1 MSKTPTQNTP
11 ARTTRS
17 TPRLPHLHR
26 DRHGTFYF
34 RLTIDGKTIKRSLG
48 TKDRGLATMK
58 ASALNW
64 EWSMSKRSAEPSVS
78 DIIKAFKKD
87 GREFD
92 AEFPDGTKFKGIN
105 TDDDMRR
112 AKDLMLARIE
122 AIGPIEPAYA
132 PLRPEHRQQ
141 ARRRTGKHF
150 LAATKPYLLEEQKYG
165 LNGTKTVDDKTSTFK
180 AFADLIADADVGLID
195 KDAAKAFKAELM
207 KGDAG
212 AGRVNTKLGH
222 VSDFFEWAIKNGE
235 ADENPFDGLRIGK
248 KSELTK
254 DVESYEP
261 FTADEL
267 AAIFNPETYPAYA
280 TKTKPHFKW
289 LPFLLLYTGARPNEL
304 ASINLDSVLQEKG
317 IDYFSIRGKTAKNGH
332 SIRKVPFHKVV
343 RESGFMDY
351 LAKRRKDDPTG
362 QLFPLLKPT
371 KNGYAKNVTRRFNE
385 SYLVSLRIDNPTHRL
400 YSFRS
405 NFITQLSEENVN
417 TAMIMALVGHYEQAA
432 VDLSSPHFKNYQKGT
447 KLITALREAM
457 DAFNIT
463 LPMKF

>member
-1 MSKTPTQNTP
+1 M
-11 ARTTRS
+11 
-17 TPRLPHLHR
+17 
-26 DRHGTFYF
+26 
-34 RLTIDGKTIKRSLG
+34 
-48 TKDRGLATMK
+48 
-58 ASALNW
+58 
-64 EWSMSKRSAEPSVS
+64 
-78 DIIKAFKKD
+78 
-87 GREFD
+87 
-92 AEFPDGTKFKGIN
+92 
-105 TDDDMRR
+105 
-112 AKDLMLARIE
+112 
-122 AIGPIEPAYA
+122 
-132 PLRPEHRQQ
+132 
-141 ARRRTGKHF
+141 
-150 LAATKPYLLEEQKYG
+150 
-165 LNGTKTVDDKTSTFK
+165 
-180 AFADLIADADVGLID
+180 
-195 KDAAKAFKAELM
+195 
-207 KGDAG
+207 
-212 AGRVNTKLGH
+212 
-222 VSDFFEWAIKNGE
+222 
-235 ADENPFDGLRIGK
+235 
-248 KSELTK
+248 
-254 DVESYEP
+254 
-261 FTADEL
+261 
-267 AAIFNPETYPAYA
+267 
-280 TKTKPHFKW
+280 
-289 LPFLLLYTGARPNEL
+289 